1 MNYIGHSLI
10 VTSTITGC
18 VSISAFAFLVGL
30 PTRITSRAVEL
41 KICVRNAAIEKYKS
55 IIKEKKEKHYK

>member
-10 VTSTITGC
+10 VISTITGG

-30 PTRITSRAVEL
+30 PTRFTSRTVEL
-41 KICVRNAAIEKYKS
+41 KICVRNAAIKKHMS